1 MKRILLF
8 LLLIGNFFVSSA
20 NTRLTSYRW
29 RNDDGSETS
38 ATWKAAI
45 NTPISVTDQS
55 NLRLRIAMEETGNSS
70 GQFTE
75 AVYLEYSVNGGSYVT
90 ITGSGSEA
98 FVMQS
103 SSFVADNTITT
114 QQISPNPFINFEPGY
129 VRTSDAISY
138 YTIDGGS
145 GSFWEH
151 EFCIKPTASFSPTA
165 TYNFR
170 VASFSTGSINTP
182 TIQPS
187 PASSLSFDGIDDYV
201 FCDDILPTTYTKE
214 AWVYLTNS
222 SLQNN
227 FISGGGD
234 GEHAFWAPNTNGNK
248 LASGHNGDWYAVE
261 DTAPLAFN
269 TWTHVAVTYDS
280 NTTTMKLYKNG
291 DLVSTNTNVSPFLGG
306 PAVRLGAFSD
316 NANLFEGFLDEV
328 RVWSRVLT
336 NAEIMNNM
344 NCELGGSQT
353 DLVAHYKF
361 NQGNANQSNAGLTT
375 LADSSGANNNGNLI
389 NFTLNG
395 TTSNWSD
402 AEAVTTGVTCSPF
415 LSSTSFNNNMKVTY
429 YPNPTENV
437 LHITNQEVITNVEVF
452 NLVGQKVLSV
462 PASSQS
468 LTIDLSALPT
478 NAYLVKISSGENT
491 ATVKVLKN

>member
-8 LLLIGNFFVSSA
+8 LLLIGNFFILSA

-38 ATWKAAI
+38 ATWKEAT
-45 NTPISVTDQS
+45 NTPIKVTNQS
-55 NLRLRIAMEETGNSS
+55 NLRLRIAMEDTGNTTS
-70 GQFTE
+70 QYTE
-75 AVYLEYSVNGGSYVT
+75 NVILEYSENGASYIA
-90 ITGSGSEA
+90 ITGSGAED

-114 QQISPNPFINFEPGY
+114 QQITSGPGFNFEPGY
-129 VRTSDAISY
+129 VRTSDTSSFFSIQ
-138 YTIDGGS
+138 GGS

-151 EFCIKPTASFSPTA
+151 EFCIRPTASFSPTA
-165 TYNFR
+165 TYSFR
-170 VASFSTGSINTP
+170 VVSFSQGSINVP
-182 TIQPS
+182 TIEPS
-187 PASSLSFDGIDDYV
+187 EGSSLSFDGINDYV

-248 LASGHNGDWYAVE
+248 LAAGHNGDWYAVQ
-261 DTAPLAFN
+261 DPTPLAFN

-336 NAEIMNNM
+336 DAEIMNNM

-353 DLVAHYKF
+353 GLVAHYKF
-361 NQGNANQSNAGLTT
+361 NQGVANENNAGQTT
-375 LADSSGANNNGNLI
+375 LVDSSGANNNGNLI

-402 AEAVTTGVTCSPF
+402 AVAVTTGVTCSPF
-415 LSSTSFNNNMKVTY
+415 LSSASFNNNMKVTY

-437 LHITNQEVITNVEVF
+437 LHITNQEMITNVEVF

-462 PASSQS
+462 PAASQL

-478 NAYLVKISSGENT
+478 NTYLVKISSGENT